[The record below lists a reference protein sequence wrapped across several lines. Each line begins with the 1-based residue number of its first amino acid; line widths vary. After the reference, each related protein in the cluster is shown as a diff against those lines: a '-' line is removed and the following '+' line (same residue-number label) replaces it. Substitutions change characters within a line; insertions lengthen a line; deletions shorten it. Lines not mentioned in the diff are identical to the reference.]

1 LKKSLLILSFLL
13 ITTFA
18 TEAQVKL
25 ASPVNIGAQNPIV
38 RFYPNPA
45 SAQITFDFQHS
56 YEKGYSLQVYNF
68 LGRKMIEQNNVSDKT
83 TINLT
88 EFNRGVYIYKLF
100 DKSGRLVETGK
111 FQVSK

>member
-1 LKKSLLILSFLL
+1 LKKFLLILTLL
-13 ITTFA
+13 LTTYTA
-18 TEAQVKL
+18 TEAQNRL
-25 ASPVNIGAQNPIV
+25 ASPAMNGTQNPIV

-56 YEKGYSLQVYNF
+56 YERGYSLQVYNF
-68 LGRKMIEQNNVSDKT
+68 LGRKMIEQSNVSDKT

-100 DKSGRLVETGK
+100 DKAGRLVETGK